1 MGHTNRIIYQSQ
13 AVSVDGVTLDGV
25 QSCNYGIDIGR
36 EDVNQFGQ
44 LGAVDKVIL
53 AAPTCTM
60 EIGYYAGGYGGAS
73 NEANYLNGLLQSG
86 IYGSASGVNVIA
98 GLTTNEGVDYTN
110 AGNSVT
116 LKSGVLTSFSCEASV
131 GAIVNNTLS
140 FAGTDFAYGTS
151 MPAAPTTS
159 IDIATQTGVAV
170 TIAEAGG
177 GTSAPTAQD
186 TLVNFQS
193 ATVNYDLG
201 QEVLQRLGEGA
212 GNTPYYYAVVPT
224 FPATANI
231 DFESLA
237 ISEGMKIVVD
247 NLSQSANTAGK
258 AIEDGGYA
266 NVTVNVGGVSYKLSN
281 CTMDNQNFSSSIGD
295 NATLSCSFAATIGG
309 SLSKSQLTIT

>member
-13 AVSVDGVTLDGV
+13 AVSVNGTTLDGV

-44 LGAVDKVIL
+44 LGACDKVIL

-60 EIGYYAGGYGGAS
+60 EVGYYAGGYGGSS
-73 NEANYLNGLLQSG
+73 NEASHLNGLLQSG
-86 IYGSASGVNVIA
+86 IFGSASGVDVIA
-98 GLTTNEGVDYTN
+98 GLTTDEGVDYSA

-116 LKSGVLTSFSCEASV
+116 LKSGVLTSFSSEASV

-201 QEVLQRLGEGA
+201 QEVLQRLGDSS
-212 GNTPYYYAVVPT
+212 TPYYYAVVPT

-237 ISEGMKIVVD
+237 ISQGMKIVVD
-247 NLSQSANTAGK
+247 NLSQSANTALK
-258 AIEDGGYA
+258 SIEDGGYA

>member
-60 EIGYYAGGYGGAS
+60 EIGYYAGGYGGES
-73 NEANYLNGLLQSG
+73 NEANHLNGLLQSG
-86 IYGSASGVNVIA
+86 IYGSVSGADVIA
-98 GLTTNEGVDYTN
+98 GLTTDEGVDYSA

-140 FAGTDFAYGTS
+140 FAGTDFAYSTT
-151 MPAAPTTS
+151 MPTAPTTS
-159 IDIATQTGVAV
+159 IDIATQTGVAI
-170 TIAEAGG
+170 TIDEVGGG
-177 GTSAPTAQD
+177 GTSSPTPQA
-186 TLVNFQS
+186 TFVNFQS

-201 QEVLQRLGEGA
+201 QEVLQRLGDSS
-212 GNTPYYYAVVPT
+212 TPYYYAIVPT
-224 FPATANI
+224 FPATASI

-237 ISEGMKIVVD
+237 INEGMKIVVD
-247 NLSQSANTAGK
+247 NLSQSANTASKSVG
-258 AIEDGGYA
+258 AGGYA
-266 NVTVNVGGVSYKLSN
+266 NVTVNVGGVTYKLSN

-295 NATLSCSFAATIGG
+295 NATLSATFAATIGG
-309 SLSKSQLTIT
+309 STSLSNLTIS